1 MISEDEIKKLGE
13 LSRIK
18 LDKEEIK
25 NLQKDLE
32 DILNYFNKL
41 KMLDTSAVDKLDF
54 SAAAVKNEFRE
65 DEINH
70 KTEEFEDYSEQMPQ
84 KENGYFKVKKII

>member
-70 KTEEFEDYSEQMPQ
+70 KPEKFEDYSEQAPQ
-84 KENGYFKVKKII
+84 KENGYFRVKKII

>member
-32 DILNYFNKL
+32 DIPSFVMKDLEFHFVKH
-41 KMLDTSAVDKLDF
+41 VDEVLGLALIRPPFGGTIKRIPHNPPPAL
-54 SAAAVKNEFRE
+54 A
-65 DEINH
+65 
-70 KTEEFEDYSEQMPQ
+70 
-84 KENGYFKVKKII
+84 